1 MNPPAADA
9 ATTSTLSSSSLTDPT
24 PPRCFSTGSFTK
36 EQSAMNTGRIKTI
49 VNTFR
54 THFNQK
60 TSEALTILSTA
71 PCRKNHCL
79 TQGCAAPSTICSV
92 PQGAFPLSQ
101 PAQLQPGPPTLQSS
115 SSALPAPQTGRTQQF
130 HLDGLKYLSSV
141 LLLIP
146 SRV

>member
-49 VNTFR
+49 ANTFR

-101 PAQLQPGPPTLQSS
+101 PAQFQSQGHRHCNPA
-115 SSALPAPQTGRTQQF
+115 AL
-130 HLDGLKYLSSV
+130 LSLPHRLGGHSNF
-141 LLLIP
+141 IWMA
-146 SRV
+146 